1 MLPSFPAQAPLAG
14 EDRNRNL
21 AIGPFYLR
29 LHVFIKDLR
38 ALSDVPLIVLEAEA
52 GGGDLEEAKALE
64 SGADNY
70 IRQPASIVNVVARLV
85 AVIRRSRRTDP
96 AGAGQPLS
104 TGALTLD
111 PASYEVFLNGSRLSL
126 TSTEFRLLHLLLN
139 NRGQVV
145 THEFLVSSLWGDR
158 GDSSALVKKY
168 IQRLRR
174 KLADDPQNPKW
185 IANVY
190 GVGYRFLGS
199 RAPESERTAVAV

>member
-1 MLPSFPAQAPLAG
+1 MPPQDANPTPSF
-14 EDRNRNL
+14 
-21 AIGPFYLR
+21 
-29 LHVFIKDLR
+29 
-38 ALSDVPLIVLEAEA
+38 
-52 GGGDLEEAKALE
+52 GGFG
-64 SGADNY
+64 
-70 IRQPASIVNVVARLV
+70 
-85 AVIRRSRRTDP
+85 
-96 AGAGQPLS
+96 
-104 TGALTLD
+104 
-111 PASYEVFLNGSRLSL
+111 
-126 TSTEFRLLHLLLN
+126 LN

-158 GDSSALVKKY
+158 VDSSALVKKY